1 MFQFSVVS
9 RPLTCLFLLA
19 TGLAT
24 LSSARAQT
32 EELTPQ
38 EHMEKLIGTW
48 VITRVN
54 VEGVPIT
61 HTYQIKRGAE
71 EGDFKHVWRVT
82 GDAEA
87 GDSLWEARFK
97 VTPASKKTLT
107 VGYVENKRILPE
119 DKAHDWQPFGM
130 SYVAQ
135 VVGDQLYAQMSLDR
149 EPWIWTRENSGMDV
163 QDPARLDVLAPLLET
178 YSGKYENMG
187 SKAYGAAK
195 SSQTITTSGRKTE
208 TGTVVIH
215 EWTSIPEGGSAAE
228 AFEARGIYSFSPKE
242 RKIVKQYQTSTGVHM
257 TGVLV
262 AANGNKLLWE
272 RTGEGPSGTIREF
285 CQFDFSEPGVF
296 RHRILSR
303 TLNGLPVEEEE
314 QDIVLKKSE

>member
-1 MFQFSVVS
+1 MSSLSIFT
-9 RPLTCLFLLA
+9 RLLPCLFLFG
-19 TGLAT
+19 TS
-24 LSSARAQT
+24 LSVSGTAHAQS
-32 EELTPQ
+32 EEMTPQ
-38 EHMEKLIGTW
+38 EHMKKLIGAW
-48 VITRVN
+48 VITRMN
-54 VEGVPIT
+54 VEGEPVT
-61 HTYQIKRGAE
+61 HHYQIKPGE
-71 EGDFKHVWRVT
+71 KEGEFEHVWRVT
-82 GDAEA
+82 GNADK
-87 GDSLWEARFK
+87 GDSLWEARFN
-97 VTPASKKTLT
+97 VAPASAKTLA
-107 VGYVENKRILPE
+107 VSYVENKRILPE

-135 VVGDQLYAQMSLDR
+135 VVGNQLYAQMSLDR
-149 EPWIWTRENSGMDV
+149 EPWIWTRERTGMDV
-163 QDPARLDVLAPLLET
+163 QDPTRLDVLAPLLET

-195 SSQTITTSGRKTE
+195 SSQMITTTGRKTK

-215 EWTSIPEGGSAAE
+215 EWTSIPDGGTAE
-228 AFEARGIYSFSPKE
+228 DAFEARGIYSFSPKQ

-296 RHRILSR
+296 RHRILRRS
-303 TLNGLPVEEEE
+303 LNGVPVEEDE
-314 QDIVLKKSE
+314 QDIILKKTE